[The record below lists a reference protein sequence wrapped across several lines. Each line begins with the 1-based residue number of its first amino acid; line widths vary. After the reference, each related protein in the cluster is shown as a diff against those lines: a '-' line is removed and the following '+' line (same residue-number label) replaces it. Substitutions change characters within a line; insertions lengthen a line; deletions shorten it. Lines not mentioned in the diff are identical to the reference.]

1 MGNEIFYCTE
11 CGARASGSDFAPGTS
26 GFGAERSC
34 CPACL
39 GLPVVSRRES
49 TKKIR
54 KPSSA
59 ANTAVAV
66 RPRVAETPPPKRSSV
81 PLIVAAV
88 LVAAG
93 AVAYVSFPSSPA
105 PRVSVVLPAPPPP
118 PPAAAA
124 PVLPDPPPRPPE
136 REELPPA
143 LEERRDKALRP
154 PPAPPF
160 HPELEAQAEAA
171 YAEIEEA
178 ATALADEGRVPDALA
193 RIRRFPEVYRPTRAG
208 ANLER
213 LRLRLEQRAR

>member
-26 GFGAERSC
+26 GFGAQRSC

-59 ANTAVAV
+59 TNTAVAV
-66 RPRVAETPPPKRSSV
+66 RPRVAEVPPPKRSV
-81 PLIVAAV
+81 APLIGAAF
-88 LVAAG
+88 LVAA
-93 AVAYVSFPSSPA
+93 AAIAFVTFPSSPE
-105 PRVSVVLPAPPPP
+105 PRAAVVLPVPPPP
-118 PPAAAA
+118 PPA
-124 PVLPDPPPRPPE
+124 PVTPEPPPRVPE
-136 REELPPA
+136 RDDLPRA

-154 PPAPPF
+154 PPAEPVN
-160 HPELEAQAEAA
+160 PELEAQAEAA
-171 YAEIEEA
+171 YAEVEEA

-193 RIRRFPEVYRPTRAG
+193 QIRRFPDAYRGTRAG

-213 LRLRLEQRAR
+213 LRLRIEQRAR